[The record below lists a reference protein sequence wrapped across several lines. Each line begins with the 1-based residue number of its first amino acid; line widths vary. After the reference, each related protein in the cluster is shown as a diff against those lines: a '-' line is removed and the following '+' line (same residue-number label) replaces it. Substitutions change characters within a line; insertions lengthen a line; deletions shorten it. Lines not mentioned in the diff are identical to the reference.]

1 MSMGDVSAGVAL
13 GAGLLSFFS
22 PCVLPMV
29 PVYLGYLAGGPIADL
44 EPRGRQRLVLHA
56 VLFVLGFG
64 LVFVSLGIAASL
76 VGQLLMRHLSTIV
89 TVGGVLL
96 IVLGMHMAGLIRLP
110 GLNTQKRLVS
120 GRPGRAGLGGAFL
133 LGFVFAAGWSPCVG
147 PVLGG
152 ILLLAA
158 DAQTTAQGGLLL
170 GIYTLGLGLPFVG
183 VAAAMGAILPL
194 ARRMNRYTRHVS
206 VIGGVLL
213 IALGFSMVTGLYGT
227 IFGSLPNGF

>member
-1 MSMGDVSAGVAL
+1 MSGGELSVGLAL

-44 EPRGRQRLVLHA
+44 EPRSRQRLVSHA
-56 VLFVLGFG
+56 LLFVLGFG
-64 LVFVSLGIAASL
+64 VVFVSLGIAAGL
-76 VGQLLMRHLSTIV
+76 IGQLLMHHLSSIV
-89 TVGGVLL
+89 TVGGILV

-110 GLNTQKRLVS
+110 WLNTQKRLVA
-120 GRPGRAGLGGAFL
+120 GRPGGAGLGGAFL

-158 DAQTTAQGGLLL
+158 DAQTAAQGGLLL
-170 GIYTLGLGLPFVG
+170 GVYTLGLGLPFVA
-183 VAAAMGAILPL
+183 VAAALGALLPL

-206 VIGGVLL
+206 VVGGVLL
-213 IALGFSMVTGLYGT
+213 IALGFAMITGLYGAL
-227 IFGSLPNGF
+227 FGALPNGF

>member
-1 MSMGDVSAGVAL
+1 MSVSELSVGLAL

-56 VLFVLGFG
+56 LLFILGFG
-64 LVFVSLGIAASL
+64 VVFVSLGIAAGL

-89 TVGGVLL
+89 TVGGLLL
-96 IVLGMHMAGLIRLP
+96 IVLGMHMAGLIRVP
-110 GLNTQKRLVS
+110 WLNTQKKLMG
-120 GRPGRAGLGGAFL
+120 GRPNANLGGSFL

-158 DAQTTAQGGLLL
+158 DAQTAAQGGLLL
-170 GIYTLGLGLPFVG
+170 GIYTLGMGVPFVA
-183 VAAAMGAILPL
+183 VAAALGGMLPL

-213 IALGFSMVTGLYGT
+213 IALGFSMITGLYGT
-227 IFGSLPNGF
+227 LFGALPNGF